1 MESLPAV
8 LIVDDDKVAM
18 RALQEELEREKYRVA
33 AISNAAEALQRL
45 HNERFGIIMA
55 DQFLSG
61 TPGLD
66 FLRTCREIQPLSSR
80 MLLTGMAPR
89 RGIEEAIA
97 RDEIFLVLRKP
108 WTQFDLTLAL
118 TQAKARFRM
127 MQQLEAATREVRRQ
141 QSDLAALGRR
151 LEEYRQQLLA
161 VTAQPEAVPATVE
174 TEEIFRQVI
183 GHLDQAVSITDAES
197 NRILYLSPVHEQI
210 WGRPLKELYENE
222 DFRIEMIHPEDRDR
236 VMKGTLKDRGAGTYD
251 EKYRI
256 LRPDGEIRWI
266 RERAFPI
273 LDGQQKLYRIA
284 GITEDVSGRKI
295 AREQLEVRVRER
307 TEELAWINLAL
318 ESEISE
324 RRKAELQLRE
334 TNQRLQK
341 TLEELPSTRQE
352 ETETLESVDLLGS
365 KMPQSRD

>member
-8 LIVDDDKVAM
+8 LIVDDDRVALHT
-18 RALQEELEREKYRVA
+18 LQQELERENYRVA
-33 AISNAAEALQRL
+33 AISSVAEALPRL
-45 HNERFGIIMA
+45 HNERFGIIIA

-66 FLRTCREIQPLSSR
+66 FLRACRDIQPLSSR

-118 TQAKARFRM
+118 TQAKARYRV

-151 LEEYRQQLLA
+151 LEDYRQQLVA
-161 VTAQPEAVPATVE
+161 VAAQPQAVAAAVE
-174 TEEIFRQVI
+174 TEEIFRQILCHVNE
-183 GHLDQAVSITDAES
+183 AVSIRDAES

-222 DFRIEMIHPEDRDR
+222 HARIEMIHPEDRER
-236 VMKGTLKDRGAGTYD
+236 VMKGALKDRSAGTYD

-273 LDGQQKLYRIA
+273 LDSQQKLYRIA
-284 GITEDVSGRKI
+284 GIIEDVTGRKT

-307 TEELAWINLAL
+307 TEELAWTNLAL

-324 RRKAELQLRE
+324 RRKAEVQLRE

-341 TLEELPSTRQE
+341 ALEELPSSRQE
-352 ETETLESVDLLGS
+352 ETAIQESVDLVGS